1 MIRVHRGIR
10 STEEKSG
17 LGNTRLSHVTC
28 TLYGTTLETLRDI
41 CTDGRISYC
50 VSQREICPTSGR
62 EHLQTYI
69 QFNKSL
75 SFKTIKN
82 LLPNDPHL
90 ERPRGTPAEN
100 RTYCTKEDTRLAGSE
115 SMEIGVIDLERGQ
128 NQGKRNDLL
137 AIKRKID
144 EGKSE
149 AEIAGDDD
157 SFNAWAKYPHLY
169 KRYKTARIPPRDR
182 NKPPDVTVLV
192 GATGVGKTRR
202 VYDAMGDD
210 VYMKDSSKWWD
221 GYNGQKCILL
231 DEFSSQEHFKIEEML
246 RLLDR
251 YPYQGQTKGGYVNI
265 NSPYI
270 YITSNIDLEQ
280 HFISITQEQ
289 IDALN
294 RRINNKVNL

>member
-1 MIRVHRGIR
+1 MSRVHQGNR

-17 LGNTRLSHVTC
+17 LGNTRLSHATV
-28 TLYGTTLETLRDI
+28 TLYQTTLEEIRDI
-41 CTDGRISYC
+41 CTDDRISYC
-50 VSQREICPTSGR
+50 VCQREIAPTTNR
-62 EHLQTYI
+62 PHIQAYF
-69 QFNKSL
+69 QFNKHL
-75 SFKTIKN
+75 AFKTIKN
-82 LLPNDPHL
+82 LLGNGAHIL
-90 ERPRGTPAEN
+90 KPRGTPAEN
-100 RTYCTKEDTRLAGSE
+100 RTYCTKEDTRVAGSE

-149 AEIAGDDD
+149 ADICADDEL
-157 SFNAWAKYPHLY
+157 FTAWAKYPQLY
-169 KRYKTARIPPRDR
+169 KRYKAARIPPRDR

-231 DEFSSQEHFKIEEML
+231 DEFSSHEHFKIEEML

-294 RRINNKVNL
+294 RRITNKVNL